1 MEKTKKKSTVPHPI
15 LIILMLCLL
24 MTALTWVI
32 PAGQYVAIDANG
44 VAQGAEGYDAA
55 TGVLVY
61 DDAHFVNSGTPAKLG
76 LWQAV
81 QQVVGGFNNAKSIT
95 FLILTAFAAIHII
108 EKTGA
113 LDALVAS
120 CVRLAERKP
129 KSAPVILVATMF
141 LMAFWGGTGTLSYE
155 EIGAFIPIFLLLC
168 ISLGYDPIVALATC
182 AMSMGYG
189 FASGYANPFTT
200 GTAHNI
206 VGLPPLSGAGFRVI
220 VLIVT
225 TGFLAFYTIRYGN
238 KVRKDPSCSITAD
251 IDYSHMKIDNEKKE
265 TRFTPVRIACLVALV
280 LMVVVMFYQLMFKGQ
295 YIDCC
300 TALFLALVIIV
311 MLVRWLVPM
320 IQNKV
325 AGKEVER
332 VVTPNET
339 MADYVKG
346 MGNAALPAMIV
357 GFGYGVSLIMTAGG
371 IKDPLIHTM
380 VGLLSKSNIYISVV
394 LMFLFQ
400 TLLNFL
406 IPSGSGQ
413 AAVAMP
419 LIGPIAQGIGMNLQS
434 ATLAFNFGDGFSN
447 LLWPTAYG
455 IMLPVLAGI
464 PVERYYKWFI
474 KLFGWTC
481 VILVV
486 LLEISLVIWQGV
498 Y

>member
-1 MEKTKKKSTVPHPI
+1 MEKNKKKSVVPHPI
-15 LIILMLCLL
+15 IIILLLSLL
-24 MTALTWVI
+24 MVALTWII
-32 PAGQYVAIDANG
+32 PAGQYVSIDANG
-44 VAQGAEGYDAA
+44 IVQGAEGYDAT
-55 TGVLVY
+55 TGVMIY
-61 DDAHFVNSGTPAKLG
+61 DDEHFVNSGAPKRLG
-76 LWQAV
+76 LWATM
-81 QQVVGGFNNAKSIT
+81 QQIVTGFNNAKSIT
-95 FLILTAFAAIHII
+95 FLIFTAFAAIYVI

-113 LDALVAS
+113 LDALVAAS
-120 CVRLAERKP
+120 VRLAERKP

-141 LMAFWGGTGTLSYE
+141 LMALWGGTGTLSYE

-168 ISLGYDPIVALATC
+168 ISLGYDPIVAVATC

-206 VGLPPLSGAGFRVI
+206 VGLTPLSGVGYRVI
-220 VLIVT
+220 VLVVT
-225 TGFLAFYTIRYGN
+225 TGFLAFYTLRYGN
-238 KVRKDPSCSITAD
+238 MIRKDPSRSITSD
-251 IDYSHMKIDNEKKE
+251 LDFSHMKIDNEKKE
-265 TRFTPVRIACLVALV
+265 TRFTPVRIGCLAALV
-280 LMVVVMFYQLMFKGQ
+280 TMVGVMFYQLMFKGQ

-300 TALFLALVIIV
+300 TALFLSLIV
-311 MLVRWLVPM
+311 VVTLIRWLVPM
-320 IQNKV
+320 IQNKL

-339 MADYVKG
+339 FNDYIKG
-346 MGNAALPAMIV
+346 MGNAALPAIIV
-357 GFGYGVSLIMTAGG
+357 GYGYGVSCIMAAGG
-371 IKDPLIHTM
+371 IKDPLIHAM
-380 VGLLSKSNIYISVV
+380 VGLLSKGSIYVSIVV
-394 LMFLFQ
+394 MFIFQ

-406 IPSGSGQ
+406 VPSGSGQ
-413 AAVAMP
+413 AAIAMP

-455 IMLPVLAGI
+455 IMLPVLAVI

-481 VILVV
+481 LILIV
-486 LLEISLVIWQGV
+486 LLEISLFLWQGV